1 MKDTIYRFPAPKVKK
16 WLKESPA
23 NLVLLARSY
32 PTIWIKL
39 VKLWCLHCTCMVLSF
54 QSPFTCMNRNDQW
67 AFFLLLGK
75 RVYKVK
81 WLTQVQEPESRSL
94 KNTAMVF
101 ATSCVDCFYLPSY
114 VHLVLCTELL
124 ICSFFNSNGSKGWQ
138 NYSAKIQNFLAMI
151 FKQKF

>member
-1 MKDTIYRFPAPKVKK
+1 
-16 WLKESPA
+16 
-23 NLVLLARSY
+23 
-32 PTIWIKL
+32 
-39 VKLWCLHCTCMVLSF
+39 MVLSF
-54 QSPFTCMNRNDQW
+54 QSPFTCMNHNDQW

-81 WLTQVQEPESRSL
+81 WLTQVQEPESRSP

-101 ATSCVDCFYLPSY
+101 ATSCVDCFYLPSH

-151 FKQKF
+151 FKQKFYKVRGFCLMNKIREPLPPLYGKANDIKSVGQLPVITLP